1 LTRFETDAE
10 EHGKTFHERVRSGYL
25 ELAAGEPKRWRV
37 VDGST
42 SPETVA
48 EAVWAVVA
56 DLFG

>member
-1 LTRFETDAE
+1 
-10 EHGKTFHERVRSGYL
+10 VRSGYL
-25 ELAAGEPKRWRV
+25 ELAANEPARWRV

-48 EAVWAVVA
+48 ESVWSAVA